1 MNARHTPGPWAVY
14 PSNGGDPIIGP
25 AATDDG
31 RFAIARAYFP
41 NYSPDGIVA
50 ARREVDANARLIAA
64 APELLAACEQAEYWL
79 AHDDGSA
86 EPVEMLRVLRAALAK
101 VQP

>member
-1 MNARHTPGPWAVY
+1 MTASNTPGPWVA
-14 PSNGGDPIIGP
+14 
-25 AATDDG
+25 DDDTIKG
-31 RFAIARAYFP
+31 ARA
-41 NYSPDGIVA
+41 DGYPLVA
-50 ARREVDANARLIAA
+50 QLIHGTASDARLIAA
-64 APELLAACEQAEYWL
+64 APDLLEACEQAEYWL